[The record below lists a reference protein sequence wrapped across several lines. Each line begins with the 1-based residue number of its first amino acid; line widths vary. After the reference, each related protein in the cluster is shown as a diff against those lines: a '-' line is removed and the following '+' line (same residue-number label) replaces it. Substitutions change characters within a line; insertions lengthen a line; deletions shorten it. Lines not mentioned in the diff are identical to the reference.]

1 MIKKMKLTL
10 TPFLLLFILGACSD
24 SEEATTDEETTP
36 ETTEEAAEESATETP
51 EEPTSQLELPADDE
65 VVAVVNGEDVLGK
78 FYNSVARQMETS
90 LLQTGEDVTAPEN
103 ADLVK
108 TQALTAIV
116 DNTLVIQDAKE
127 KGYEPEEAAVDEQV
141 EGLKS
146 QFETEEALEEALA
159 RTGFTMDDI
168 REQLRERMMYD
179 SYVTEELEA
188 GEVTDEEVQ
197 EAYDGFAASSEEAP
211 SFEEMEPTIRQ
222 SLQEQKQ
229 QEAVMV
235 RIEELRESAEI
246 EEKI

>member
-24 SEEATTDEETTP
+24 NEEATTDEGTTP
-36 ETTEEAAEESATETP
+36 ETEEATEETTETP
-51 EEPTSQLELPADDE
+51 EEPTSQLELPAEDE
-65 VVAVVNGEDVLGK
+65 VVVVVNGEDVSGK
-78 FYNSVARQMETS
+78 VYNSVARQLETS
-90 LLQTGEDVTAPEN
+90 LSQSGEDVTTSEN
-103 ADLVK
+103 AELIK
-108 TQALTAIV
+108 SQALTVIV
-116 DNTLVIQDAKE
+116 GNTLIVQDAAE
-127 KGYEPEEAAVDEQV
+127 KGHEPEEAAVDEQV
-141 EGLKS
+141 EALKG
-146 QFETEEALEEALA
+146 QFETEEELDEALA

-168 REQLRERMMYD
+168 RKQLREQMMYD
-179 SYVTEELEA
+179 SYVAEEVET

-197 EAYDGFAASSEEAP
+197 EAYDSFAAASEEAP

-235 RIEELRESAEI
+235 RIEELRESADV